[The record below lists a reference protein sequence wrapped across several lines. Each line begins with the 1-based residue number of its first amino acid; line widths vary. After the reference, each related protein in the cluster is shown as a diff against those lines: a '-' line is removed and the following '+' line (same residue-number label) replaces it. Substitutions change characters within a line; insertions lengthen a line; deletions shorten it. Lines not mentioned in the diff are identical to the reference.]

1 MNAPLINSTETPTQ
15 GLWFRA
21 AKEMRKDLW
30 FFGGLGLAL
39 GIIQKVGYDHLD
51 GANVGSDLL
60 QEHIPFNTLL
70 SLTMLIWA
78 LKGLC
83 LLPRARTIRW
93 VEAMIAQVETRVLAF
108 GSVATLTTFGFAL
121 SAFIFGGYP
130 HAVIFLVVGAFFGA
144 VTEVAI
150 SPAKKSELHR
160 RGFIWALTLVYAV
173 PLSFQV
179 ASLVKW
185 ALG

>member
-1 MNAPLINSTETPTQ
+1 MSAPPLHLTEMHSQ
-15 GLWFRA
+15 SLWFRVSA
-21 AKEMRKDLW
+21 EMRKDLW

-39 GIIQKVGYDHLD
+39 GVIQKVGYDHLN
-51 GANVGSDLL
+51 GANFGSDLL

-70 SLTMLIWA
+70 ILTMLIWA

-83 LLPRARTIRW
+83 FLPRARSIRW
-93 VEAMIAQVETRVLAF
+93 LEAMIAQVETRVLAF
-108 GSVATLTTFGFAL
+108 GSVATLTTFGFAI
-121 SAFIFGGYP
+121 SALMFGGYL
-130 HAVIFLVVGAFFGA
+130 HAVIFLFVAVFFGA

-150 SPAKKSELHR
+150 SPAEKSELHR

-185 ALG
+185 ALA